1 VGVSPASLFSQGPIG
16 LISRSGTLT
25 HEVACNLTDRG
36 IGQSTCVCI
45 GGDITKT
52 LNFTDVLELFRDD
65 EQTSAVIMIGEVGGA
80 GEELAARFIE
90 THGYPKPV
98 VAYIAGRNTPEG
110 KKMGHAGAIINGNLG
125 MAESKIS
132 SLRSA
137 GVRVADRLEDILT
150 LLESTG
156 KN

>member
-1 VGVSPASLFSQGPIG
+1 M
-16 LISRSGTLT
+16 
-25 HEVACNLTDRG
+25 
-36 IGQSTCVCI
+36 
-45 GGDITKT
+45 TKT

-65 EQTSAVIMIGEVGGA
+65 EQTSAIVMIGEIGGA
-80 GEELAARFIE
+80 GEEMAAEFIA
-90 THGYPKPV
+90 TRGYPKPV
-98 VAYIAGRNTPEG
+98 VAYIAGRSTPEG
-110 KKMGHAGAIINGNLG
+110 KKMGHAGAIITGNLG

-137 GVRVADRLEDILT
+137 GVGVADRLEDILT